1 MVAPVTPR
9 ARAPSASPIVAL
21 ALASVAL
28 ACNGK
33 ATAKDCTEMM
43 DKYLEMTTAGDPSLE
58 GLSEAETTAAREM
71 KIAIRRGEPAYAR
84 VHDQC
89 EAEISKKEY
98 RCAMRAD
105 NPDQWQAC
113 ID

>member
-1 MVAPVTPR
+1 VKNVVRISIA
-9 ARAPSASPIVAL
+9 IVL
-21 ALASVAL
+21 V

-33 ATAKDCTEMM
+33 VSREECTEML
-43 DKYLEMTTAGDPSLE
+43 DKYLDMTIAADPTLAGLTE
-58 GLSEAETTAAREM
+58 SEAKAARDM
-71 KIAIRRGEPAYAR
+71 KVALRKGEPQYRR

-98 RCAMRAD
+98 RCAMKSD
-105 NPDQWQAC
+105 TPEKWQAC

>member
-1 MVAPVTPR
+1 MLRAVKRALVPLCFALLVA
-9 ARAPSASPIVAL
+9 
-21 ALASVAL
+21 

-33 ATAKDCTEMM
+33 VSREECGEML
-43 DKYLEMTTAGDPSLE
+43 DKYLEMTIAADPTLA
-58 GLSEAETTAAREM
+58 GLSPSEAKAARDM
-71 KIAIRRGEPAYAR
+71 KVALRKGEPTYRR

-98 RCAMRAD
+98 RCAMKSD
-105 NPDQWQAC
+105 TPEKWQAC